1 MSCQRDVRAGP
12 GDCERSTT
20 RRARDRSRR
29 GRTHGYRWEQR
40 EPQRKLIVET
50 IPRGLVVGSDAVRP
64 FRRDPSTSRQPLD
77 VGSITNLHGSNY
89 AASRDIPSLTS
100 IMGTGRQAAM
110 LVIVT
115 PDAKG
120 LQEKKLNL
128 KMLFF
133 SKSLKLPDTLL
144 NDSGSLRCSQRVRGE
159 GCVVSDFVFGFKDG
173 T

>member
-1 MSCQRDVRAGP
+1 
-12 GDCERSTT
+12 
-20 RRARDRSRR
+20 
-29 GRTHGYRWEQR
+29 
-40 EPQRKLIVET
+40 
-50 IPRGLVVGSDAVRP
+50 
-64 FRRDPSTSRQPLD
+64 
-77 VGSITNLHGSNY
+77 
-89 AASRDIPSLTS
+89 
-100 IMGTGRQAAM
+100 M